1 MTSTTLNSAIAAK
14 PAKRRSAA
22 NAFTFGR
29 IVRLAI
35 LIIGAI
41 FFLAPYIFMLSTAGK
56 GQSEIFTSSLSLI
69 PQHFAYIENFTKA
82 FTRVSMGG
90 LLLNGVIV
98 CGLILVFQV
107 VVAIPCAYAMAKLSF
122 GAARLMMALIMLGL
136 LVPIHAT
143 ALPLYV
149 AFDKLSVLNSY
160 VSLVAPF
167 TISVFGIFLFLQF
180 FRALPNDLI
189 HAARL
194 DGMSEI
200 GVIVRVI
207 VPNAWPAVTAF
218 AIFSVVAHWNDLYW
232 PLIVVTN
239 QAYATPPLGLLFFR
253 AAEAG
258 DDYGALMAATLII
271 TLPLVAA
278 FLLAQKRFVEGIT
291 MTGLKG

>member
-1 MTSTTLNSAIAAK
+1 MTTSAF
-14 PAKRRSAA
+14 SL
-22 NAFTFGR
+22 GR
-29 IVRLAI
+29 VIRLS
-35 LIIGAI
+35 LLSLGAI
-41 FFLAPYIFMLSTAGK
+41 VFLSPYIFMISAAGK
-56 GQSEIFTSSLSLI
+56 TQSDIFTSSLSLI
-69 PQHFAYIENFTKA
+69 PAHFAYAENFAKA
-82 FTRVSMGG
+82 LSRVPMAR
-90 LLLNGVIV
+90 LLWNGVVV
-98 CGLILVFQV
+98 CGLIFLFQV
-107 VVAIPCAYAMAKLSF
+107 LVAIPCAYAMAKLRF
-122 GAARLMMALIMLGL
+122 GAARAMMVLVMLGL

-149 AFDKLSVLNSY
+149 AFDRASLLNSY
-160 VSLVAPF
+160 AALVAPF
-167 TISVFGIFLFLQF
+167 TISVFAIFMFLQF
-180 FRALPNDLI
+180 FRAMPDDLI

-194 DGMSEI
+194 DGMSEL
-200 GVIVRVI
+200 GIVARVI

-232 PLIVVTN
+232 PLIVISK
-239 QAYATPPLGLLFFR
+239 QDYATPPLGLMYFR

>member
-1 MTSTTLNSAIAAK
+1 MNSTAI
-14 PAKRRSAA
+14 PA
-22 NAFTFGR
+22 GR
-29 IVRLAI
+29 IIRFAL
-35 LIIGAI
+35 LSLGALMI
-41 FFLAPYIFMLSTAGK
+41 LAPYIFMISTAGK
-56 GQSEIFTSSLSLI
+56 TQSDIFTSSLTLI
-69 PQHFAYIENFTKA
+69 PQHFYFAENFAKA
-82 FTRVSMGG
+82 FAKVPMAT
-90 LLLNGVIV
+90 LLWNGVVV
-98 CGLILVFQV
+98 CGLIFFFQV
-107 VVAIPCAYAMAKLSF
+107 VVAIPCAYAMAKLKF
-122 GAARLMMALIMLGL
+122 HAARLMMVLVMLGL

-149 AFDKLSVLNSY
+149 AFDRMSLLNSY
-160 VSLVAPF
+160 TSLVAPF
-167 TISVFGIFLFLQF
+167 TISVFAIFMFLQF
-180 FRALPNDLI
+180 FRAMPDDLL

-194 DGMSEI
+194 DGMSELGI
-200 GVIVRVI
+200 IARVI

-232 PLIVVTN
+232 PLIVVSK
-239 QAYATPPLGLLFFR
+239 QAYATPPLGLMYFR

>member
-1 MTSTTLNSAIAAK
+1 MTSI
-14 PAKRRSAA
+14 PA
-22 NAFTFGR
+22 GR
-29 IVRLAI
+29 IIRFAL
-35 LIIGAI
+35 LSLGALMI
-41 FFLAPYIFMLSTAGK
+41 LAPYIFMISTAGK
-56 GQSEIFTSSLSLI
+56 TQSDIFTSSLSLV
-69 PQHFAYIENFTKA
+69 PQHFYFAENFAKA
-82 FTRVSMGG
+82 FAKVPMAT
-90 LLLNGVIV
+90 LLWNGVVV
-98 CGLILVFQV
+98 CGLIFFFQV
-107 VVAIPCAYAMAKLSF
+107 VVAIPCAYAMAKLKF
-122 GAARLMMALIMLGL
+122 RAARLMMVLVMLGL

-149 AFDKLSVLNSY
+149 AFDRMSLLNSY
-160 VSLVAPF
+160 TSLVAPF
-167 TISVFGIFLFLQF
+167 TISVFAIFMFLQF
-180 FRALPNDLI
+180 FRAMPDDLL

-194 DGMSEI
+194 DGMSEL
-200 GVIVRVI
+200 GIVARVI

-232 PLIVVTN
+232 PLIVVSK
-239 QAYATPPLGLLFFR
+239 QAYATPPLGLMYFR